1 MLAVPYLVILRKW
14 LSRDGS
20 VNRLR
25 FSRWRLV
32 RQAMISGMMRPWAS
46 VRRTDF
52 SKNSMFPIISAVRC
66 PSVIEWQAVRTGRDR
81 RINLVNIT
89 HRSVCFRW
97 EHGPLARMLEMFVIW
112 FNQTPN

>member
-1 MLAVPYLVILRKW
+1 MLAIPCLVILRKC

-46 VRRTDF
+46 VRRMDF
-52 SKNSMFPIISAVRC
+52 SKNSIFRIISAVRC
-66 PSVIEWQAVRTGRDR
+66 PSVIEWQAVRTSRDR
-81 RINLVNIT
+81 RINLVNIA

-97 EHGPLARMLEMFVIW
+97 EDGPMLRMLEMFVIW
-112 FNQTPN
+112 FNQIPN

>member
-1 MLAVPYLVILRKW
+1 
-14 LSRDGS
+14 
-20 VNRLR
+20 
-25 FSRWRLV
+25 
-32 RQAMISGMMRPWAS
+32 
-46 VRRTDF
+46 
-52 SKNSMFPIISAVRC
+52 
-66 PSVIEWQAVRTGRDR
+66 VIEWQAVRTSRDR